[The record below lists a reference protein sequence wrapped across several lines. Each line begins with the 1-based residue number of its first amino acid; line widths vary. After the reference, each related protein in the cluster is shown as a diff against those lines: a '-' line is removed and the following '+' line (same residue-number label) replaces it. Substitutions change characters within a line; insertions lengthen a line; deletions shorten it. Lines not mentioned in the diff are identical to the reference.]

1 MVDALVPVRRKR
13 VDKRPSDA
21 HRGRAERDRLE
32 HVVGA
37 AHAAVD
43 EELEALIREGQPTL
57 APELAHDLDEHLE
70 AGARELKLAPAVVR
84 EHDAGEARV
93 VREQRVLPALHAL
106 EDERHC
112 AGAAAGS
119 DRWLGRGKGVK
130 GERLTLRNALEP
142 GDVLPVEAWVDK

>member
-1 MVDALVPVRRKR
+1 MVDALVPVRRER
-13 VDKRPSDA
+13 VDERPADA
-21 HRGRAERDRLE
+21 HCSRAERDRLE

-43 EELEALIREGQPTL
+43 EELEALVREGQPAL

-70 AGARELKLAPAVVR
+70 AGARELELAPAVVR

-119 DRWLGRGKGVK
+119 DRGSAGARG
-130 GERLTLRNALEP
+130 
-142 GDVLPVEAWVDK
+142 